1 MGKQPIQIYRK
12 LQHGT
17 GGLRVCHA
25 LQLEFPMTKFILT
38 LSKYYITSL
47 LNTILNVSNRKMT
60 RCTCALSRGKDI
72 CVTSPDVLPVDSQG
86 SLGEVKTLANPQS
99 PTVKKG
105 MGGGKTWGNRT
116 CRETEIQETLQRIW
130 LCCLSYSS
138 ITFSGIICWHQILD
152 FKLDDLTFT
161 PSWRTERNTMYMCI
175 FLLSLQHWSNAK
187 QYQSIFIVLLSSNF
201 HHLSNRGIWFH
212 FCNCLS

>member
-1 MGKQPIQIYRK
+1 MVKQPIQIYRK

-25 LQLEFPMTKFILT
+25 LLLEFPMTKFILT

-60 RCTCALSRGKDI
+60 RHTCALSRGKDI
-72 CVTSPDVLPVDSQG
+72 SVTSPDVLPVDSQG

-105 MGGGKTWGNRT
+105 MWGGKTWGNRT
-116 CRETEIQETLQRIW
+116 CRETEIQGTLQRIW

-175 FLLSLQHWSNAK
+175 FYCLFNIEAMPN
-187 QYQSIFIVLLSSNF
+187 SISQFL
-201 HHLSNRGIWFH
+201 
-212 FCNCLS
+212 